1 MLYFPTMFSSVWL
14 LYETEVYKALLRHCF
29 MPPPLLFLT
38 LKCFAHMGYRILR
51 PAYYIYQD
59 IKIIVN
65 VDG

>member
-1 MLYFPTMFSSVWL
+1 MLYFPVMFSSVWL

-38 LKCFAHMGYRILR
+38 LKCFAHMEYRILR
-51 PAYYIYQD
+51 PDYSLYQG

-65 VDG
+65 ADG